1 MKRFLKELT
10 KEELQKVWDVNKK
23 LQESYCNSLYEDSMQ
38 QQYEDSNMFL
48 DKARK
53 YFDFNDYYNSFFLTL
68 RQFERLQFFK

>member
-23 LQESYCNSLYEDSMQ
+23 LQESYCNSLYEDNMQ

-53 YFDFNDYYNSFFLTL
+53 YYDLHDYYNSFFLTL

>member
-10 KEELQKVWDVNKK
+10 KEELQKVWSVNSR
-23 LQESYCNSLYEDSMQ
+23 LQEGYCNRLYEQNMDM
-38 QQYEDSNMFL
+38 QYEDGNMFL